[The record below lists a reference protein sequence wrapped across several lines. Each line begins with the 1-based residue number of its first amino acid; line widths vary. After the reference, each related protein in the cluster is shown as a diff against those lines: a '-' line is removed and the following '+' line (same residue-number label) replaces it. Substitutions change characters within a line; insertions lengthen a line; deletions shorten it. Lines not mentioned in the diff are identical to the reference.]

1 MTLDGYFRR
10 MEKVEAG
17 MEIPLKKK
25 GMTGMLDGYKDVLN
39 IKEVCEI
46 LRIGRKTAYSLLK
59 AGKLPYRKIGRC
71 YKIPKAGLI
80 RYLRDN

>member
-1 MTLDGYFRR
+1 
-10 MEKVEAG
+10 
-17 MEIPLKKK
+17 
-25 GMTGMLDGYKDVLN
+25 MLDGYKDVLN

-59 AGKLPYRKIGRC
+59 SGKLPYRKIGRC

-80 RYLRDN
+80 RYLRES

>member
-1 MTLDGYFRR
+1 
-10 MEKVEAG
+10 
-17 MEIPLKKK
+17 
-25 GMTGMLDGYKDVLN
+25 MLDGYKDVLN

-59 AGKLPYRKIGRC
+59 SGKLPYRKIGRC